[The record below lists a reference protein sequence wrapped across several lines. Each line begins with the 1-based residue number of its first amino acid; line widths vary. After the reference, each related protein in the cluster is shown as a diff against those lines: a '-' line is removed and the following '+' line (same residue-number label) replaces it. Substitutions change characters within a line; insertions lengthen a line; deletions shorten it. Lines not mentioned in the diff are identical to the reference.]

1 MARKTAHRLTRP
13 TVNSMRDSVFLA
25 LGACIALAIQII
37 FAPSVSILG
46 SMPNFLVVFVGVASM
61 FRPSDA
67 SVVTAFFLGMAF
79 DLVASGTPGVMSCLL
94 TVAAF
99 VSARASVIL
108 GNDTLSVSLLISMA
122 ASLFVEVCYALFYVA
137 TTDVTMFDAI
147 LLRGLPCALYDC
159 AVCLIV
165 MPLLSAAFARQAPRR
180 SAPESSTIRL
190 R

>member
-1 MARKTAHRLTRP
+1 
-13 TVNSMRDSVFLA
+13 
-25 LGACIALAIQII
+25 
-37 FAPSVSILG
+37 
-46 SMPNFLVVFVGVASM
+46 
-61 FRPSDA
+61 
-67 SVVTAFFLGMAF
+67 MAF